1 MLKIQK
7 WVGDVTET
15 HFSNMIIVQQS
26 NQCTEVIWGKKKDFY
41 HLRLEVWAFIQIVV
55 FVWEWNLSPPYVFG
69 TNPVDFVLITKLFTT
84 RDF

>member
-41 HLRLEVWAFIQIVV
+41 HLRLEV
-55 FVWEWNLSPPYVFG
+55 
-69 TNPVDFVLITKLFTT
+69 
-84 RDF
+84 